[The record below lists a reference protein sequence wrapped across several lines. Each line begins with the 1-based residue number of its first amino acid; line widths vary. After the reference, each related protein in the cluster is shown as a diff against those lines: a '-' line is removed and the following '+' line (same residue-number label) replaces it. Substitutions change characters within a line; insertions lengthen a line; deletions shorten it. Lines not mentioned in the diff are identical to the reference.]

1 MLVRKNNDLTQ
12 WIKFF
17 LVAVIETAQSG
28 SNTFRDVLSLREDI
42 EGQRIIKLGRKLP
55 LAKEL
60 LFYLYKKPVV
70 TALDVEEDLKI
81 SKPTANAIL
90 KNFQQ
95 IGILK
100 EQTGYKRNRIFI
112 FEEYLRLFER

>member
-1 MLVRKNNDLTQ
+1 
-12 WIKFF
+12 
-17 LVAVIETAQSG
+17 
-28 SNTFRDVLSLREDI
+28 
-42 EGQRIIKLGRKLP
+42 

-70 TALDVEEDLKI
+70 TALDVEEDLMI

-95 IGILK
+95 IGILN
-100 EQTGYKRNRIFI
+100 EQTGYKRNRIFK
-112 FEEYLRLFER
+112 FEAYLRLFER